1 MRFVG
6 GVLGVVLV
14 GVVFLLVAPVV
25 VWGSEFG
32 VTSFSVVATNQD
44 GSSDVG
50 AGSHPF
56 ELMTSLTMN
65 GPEVGAV
72 LKEPGELLLQG
83 DLKDTRVELPPGL
96 VGNPVA
102 TPRCAYQVMVSGPN
116 ACPNDTAVGFV
127 TISLRNDEGK
137 RGVAGVIF
145 ASDPVYNL
153 KPPPGVAAQL
163 GFMFKGLVPV
173 VLNVSVRTGG
183 DYGLTIDTHNI
194 IEIEPVYA
202 VVAHVWGVPADSG
215 HDPVRG
221 SCLNEE
227 SAGGSFGDCPVSAPR
242 VPFLVNPTSCG
253 VPRTASVSVDSWEE
267 PGVFRP
273 PVAFV
278 MPALSGCEK
287 LDFSPS
293 IEIAPDQTSAST
305 PTGLNVDVHVPQES
319 FVNAAGL
326 VEANVKNTMV
336 ALPVGMQISPSAANG
351 LLACSQA
358 QLGLHDAEPATCPDA
373 SKIADVEVN
382 TPALPEPLLGSVFLA
397 QQGNLPGN
405 GDNPFGSLTALYIVV
420 EDKQAGVLVK
430 LAGEVSP
437 DPVTGQLITKFTE
450 TPQVPFTDFKLRFFG
465 GPRAPV
471 STPAV
476 CGAYTTETS
485 IEPWSGTGA
494 VTPSSSFQI
503 ASGPMGT
510 VPGPVAVRS
519 GVRGGND

>member
-1 MRFVG
+1 
-6 GVLGVVLV
+6 
-14 GVVFLLVAPVV
+14 
-25 VWGSEFG
+25 
-32 VTSFSVVATNQD
+32 
-44 GSSDVG
+44 
-50 AGSHPF
+50 
-56 ELMTSLTMN
+56 
-65 GPEVGAV
+65 
-72 LKEPGELLLQG
+72 
-83 DLKDTRVELPPGL
+83 
-96 VGNPVA
+96 
-102 TPRCAYQVMVSGPN
+102 
-116 ACPNDTAVGFV
+116 
-127 TISLRNDEGK
+127 
-137 RGVAGVIF
+137 
-145 ASDPVYNL
+145 
-153 KPPPGVAAQL
+153 
-163 GFMFKGLVPV
+163 
-173 VLNVSVRTGG
+173 
-183 DYGLTIDTHNI
+183 
-194 IEIEPVYA
+194 
-202 VVAHVWGVPADSG
+202 
-215 HDPVRG
+215 
-221 SCLNEE
+221 
-227 SAGGSFGDCPVSAPR
+227 
-242 VPFLVNPTSCG
+242 
-253 VPRTASVSVDSWEE
+253 
-267 PGVFRP
+267 
-273 PVAFV
+273 

-326 VEANVKNTMV
+326 VEANVKNTTV

-485 IEPWSGTGA
+485 IEPWSGTARSPVLIVPDRLWSAGRA
-494 VTPSSSFQI
+494 
-503 ASGPMGT
+503 

-519 GVRGGND
+519 GIHGGNYEQSSGSVHAVHVDDVSS